1 MNLSLTV
8 LALKSLNTNQP
19 AIYITCNL
27 QIHRRAFLEETK
39 QYNTPRTFFLEE
51 TNGAFWTLS
60 WLIWF
65 VVKLPDALMVGWACV
80 FTSVNWSQV
89 CEKQSWKGKTN
100 ESAAQFS
107 HHNFVINK
115 QQGPSR
121 FEFLFFFNI
130 KERPKE
136 DTFKSLWLK
145 GRLTDF
151 YVGIK

>member
-1 MNLSLTV
+1 MYHHCMSTQKYGPQLTSHV
-8 LALKSLNTNQP
+8 IYRFTEELFWRKNTIQ
-19 AIYITCNL
+19 
-27 QIHRRAFLEETK
+27 HTK
-39 QYNTPRTFFLEE
+39 NFLEE

-80 FTSVNWSQV
+80 FTSVNSSQV

-136 DTFKSLWLK
+136 DTFKRLWLK
-145 GRLTDF
+145 GWLTDF